1 MSITRSAYRRDRPRD
16 DNSNNLDDSHYGWA
30 GEMDKKT
37 ARPPRRAAFVFVF
50 VTVVLDMLAIG
61 IIIPVLPKLV
71 VDFLVGEASEAARV
85 YGLFGTVW
93 ALMQFAFS
101 PIQGA
106 LSDRFGRRPVILISN
121 IGLGLDYVVMALAP
135 SLYWLFFGRVLSG
148 ITAASISTSYAYVAD
163 VTPPE
168 ERAVRF
174 GLLGAGFGIG
184 FVLGPALGGLTGAID
199 PRLPFWIAAGLSLV
213 NVLYGFFV
221 LPESLP
227 PERRAPFAWQR
238 TNPVGALALLRSQ
251 AQLIGLAG
259 VNFLGNLAHAALPS
273 VSVLYMM
280 YRYGWTERTVGLT
293 MAGVGVAVIVVQ
305 GGVIRPAVKQFGER
319 RALIIG
325 LAFGVAG
332 FAVFGL
338 APTGPVFWLGI
349 PLMALWGLANPSA
362 QGLMSCRIGPHEQ
375 GQLQG
380 ANASLMGVANLIGP
394 GLFTLTF
401 AFAIGAAK
409 DWGLPGA
416 PHLLAAMLLGLAFVV
431 ALRVTKAE

>member
-1 MSITRSAYRRDRPRD
+1 MRRGD
-16 DNSNNLDDSHYGWA
+16 
-30 GEMDKKT
+30 EMDKET
-37 ARPPRRAAFVFVF
+37 AHPPRRAAFAFIF
-50 VTVVLDMLAIG
+50 VTVLLDMLAIG

-71 VDFLVGEASEAARV
+71 ADFVGGDAAEGARV

-121 IGLGLDYVVMALAP
+121 VGLGLDYVVMALAP
-135 SLYWLFFGRVLSG
+135 SLAWLFLGRVISG
-148 ITAASISTSYAYVAD
+148 ITAASISTSFAYVAD

-168 ERAVRF
+168 KRAAHF

-199 PRLPFWIAAGLSLV
+199 PRLPFWIAAGLSLT
-213 NVLYGFFV
+213 NALYGFFV

-227 PERRAPFAWQR
+227 PERRAPFAWR
-238 TNPVGALALLRSQ
+238 RANPVGALALLRSQ
-251 AQLIGLAG
+251 AALIGLACI
-259 VNFLGNLAHAALPS
+259 NFLGNLAHAALPS
-273 VSVLYMM
+273 ISVLYMM

-293 MAGVGVAVIVVQ
+293 MAGVGVAAIVVQ
-305 GGVIRPAVKQFGER
+305 AGVIGPVVKQFGER
-319 RALIIG
+319 KALIAG
-325 LAFGVAG
+325 LGFGVAG

-362 QGLMSCRIGPHEQ
+362 QGLMSRRIGPDKQ

-401 AFAIGAAK
+401 AFAIDAARE
-409 DWGLPGA
+409 WSLPGA
-416 PHLLAAMLLGLAFVV
+416 PHLVAAMLLGLAIVV
-431 ALRVTKAE
+431 ALRVTKAG